1 LEVPLTTVHLETT
14 WPKICQ
20 ALKEQLN
27 ADVYARWIAVINP
40 RKLEAETLVLSVSN
54 DFYQSWLE
62 ENYLPLI
69 KDAASRICGCDL
81 KVILEVHPEALSAAP
96 PAETTTK
103 QPAVDQ
109 SSSTRVLHPGEKAGP
124 GAGRLNPKYLF
135 ASFVVGPSNEF
146 AHATSLAVAQAPG
159 KAYNPLFIYG
169 GTGLGKTHL
178 MQAIGHYV
186 HGHSKAHV
194 NYISCEALMN
204 EYIDSLQ
211 NRRVK
216 HFRDKYRNTDLL
228 LIDDIHFLTKTAAL
242 QEEFFHTFNVLFDAH
257 KQIVMTSDRPI
268 NEISHLEQRLV
279 SRFEWGLVTELIP
292 PDFETRMAIL
302 RFKQQLMKIQ
312 LPEDV
317 IVFIATHIQSNI
329 RVLEGALIRLTS
341 YASLYR
347 KPVTAQLAEHLLQ
360 NTLDQEK
367 KEPVTLMVIQRN
379 VAEYFDIRLADMTSA
394 HRSQS
399 VALPRQV
406 AMFLCRTLTTSS
418 FPEIGMAFGK
428 THATVLHACRRVGQR
443 MEKDNQLKQ
452 TIVKLAKQ
460 IEMNPVK

>member
-1 LEVPLTTVHLETT
+1 M
-14 WPKICQ
+14 
-20 ALKEQLN
+20 KEQLN
-27 ADVYARWIAVINP
+27 ADVYARWIAVITP
-40 RKLEAETLVLSVSN
+40 RKLAADHLVLAVGN

-69 KDAASRICGCDL
+69 KDAAARICGCDL
-81 KVILEVHPEALSAAP
+81 NVVLEVHPEVLAVTKPDEAAGKR
-96 PAETTTK
+96 PA
-103 QPAVDQ
+103 AD
-109 SSSTRVLHPGEKAGP
+109 RA
-124 GAGRLNPKYLF
+124 GAGRVPRPSEKNGLGTGQLNPKYLF
-135 ASFVVGPSNEF
+135 ASFVVGHANEF
-146 AHATSLAVAQAPG
+146 AHATALAVAQAPG

-186 HGHSKAHV
+186 HNHSKARVH
-194 NYISCEALMN
+194 YISCEALMN

-216 HFRDKYRNTDLL
+216 HFRDKYRNSDLL

-257 KQIVMTSDRPI
+257 KQIVMTSDRPV
-268 NEISHLEQRLV
+268 NEIAKLEERLV

-302 RFKQQLMKIQ
+302 RFKQQALKIQ
-312 LPEDV
+312 LPEEV
-317 IVFIATHIQSNI
+317 VVFIATHIQSNI

-341 YASLYR
+341 YSALYH
-347 KPVTAQLAEHLLQ
+347 KPITTQLAEHLLQ
-360 NTLDQEK
+360 STLDQEK
-367 KEPVTLMVIQRN
+367 KEPVTLMMIQRC
-379 VAEYFDIRLADMTSA
+379 VAEYFDIRLADMTST

-406 AMFLCRTLTTSS
+406 AMYLCRTLTTSS
-418 FPEIGMAFGK
+418 LPEIGTAFGK
-428 THATVLHACRRVGQR
+428 THATVLHAYRRIGQR
-443 MEKDNQLKQ
+443 LAKDDPFKQ
-452 TIVKLAKQ
+452 ALAKITKQ
-460 IEMNPVK
+460 IEVNPVK

>member
-1 LEVPLTTVHLETT
+1 LTTIHLETT

-20 ALKEQLN
+20 ELKEQLN

-40 RKLEAETLVLSVSN
+40 RKLEADTLVLAVSN

-69 KDAASRICGCDL
+69 KEAASRICGCDL
-81 KVILEVHPEALSAAP
+81 KVVLEVHPEALSAAP
-96 PAETTTK
+96 PAEAIAK
-103 QPAVDQ
+103 KPAVD
-109 SSSTRVLHPGEKAGP
+109 RRANRPGEKNGP
-124 GAGRLNPKYLF
+124 GAGPLNPKYLF

-302 RFKQQLMKIQ
+302 QFKQQAMKIH

-347 KPVTAQLAEHLLQ
+347 KPITAQLAEHLLQ

-367 KEPVTLMVIQRN
+367 KEPVTLMMIQRS
-379 VAEYFDIRLADMTSA
+379 VAEYFDIRLADMTST

-399 VALPRQV
+399 VSLPRQV
-406 AMFLCRTLTTSS
+406 AMYLCRTLTTSS
-418 FPEIGMAFGK
+418 FPEIGQAFGK

-443 MEKDNQLKQ
+443 IEKETQLKQ
-452 TIVKLAKQ
+452 AVVKLAKQ

>member
-1 LEVPLTTVHLETT
+1 MTTVNLETT
-14 WPKICQ
+14 WQKICQ

-27 ADVYARWIAVINP
+27 ADLYARWIAVINP
-40 RKLEAETLVLSVSN
+40 RKLEADTLVLSVSN

-69 KDAASRICGCDL
+69 KEAACRICACDL
-81 KVILEVHPEALSAAP
+81 KVVLEVHPEALDGALP
-96 PAETTTK
+96 TE
-103 QPAVDQ
+103 PAVKKQ
-109 SSSTRVLHPGEKAGP
+109 AVEKNGGAKAVRPAEKAGP
-124 GAGRLNPKYLF
+124 GAGSLNPKYIF
-135 ASFVVGPSNEF
+135 ESFVVGPSNEF
-146 AHATSLAVAQAPG
+146 AHATALAVAQAPG

-186 HGHSKAHV
+186 HDHSKAHV

-211 NRRVK
+211 TRRVK

-242 QEEFFHTFNVLFDAH
+242 QEEFFHTFNVLYDAH
-257 KQIVMTSDRPI
+257 KQIVMTSDRPV

-302 RFKQQLMKIQ
+302 RFKQQSLKIQ

-360 NTLDQEK
+360 STLDQEK

-406 AMFLCRTLTTSS
+406 AMYLCRTLTTSS

-428 THATVLHACRRVGQR
+428 THATVLHACRSVGQR
-443 MEKDNQLKQ
+443 IEKDSQLKQ
-452 TIVKLAKQ
+452 AVTKLAKQ

>member
-1 LEVPLTTVHLETT
+1 MTTVHLETT

-40 RKLEAETLVLSVSN
+40 RKLEADTLVLSVSN

-81 KVILEVHPEALSAAP
+81 KVVLEVHPEALSPAP
-96 PAETTTK
+96 SAETTIK
-103 QPAVDQ
+103 HPVVD
-109 SSSTRVLHPGEKAGP
+109 RPGAARALRPGEKAGP
-124 GAGRLNPKYLF
+124 GAGPLNPKYLF

-186 HGHSKAHV
+186 HDHSKAHV

-228 LIDDIHFLTKTAAL
+228 LIDDIHFLSKTAAL
-242 QEEFFHTFNVLFDAH
+242 QEEFFHTFNVLDDAH
-257 KQIVMTSDRPI
+257 KQIVMTSDRPV

-302 RFKQQLMKIQ
+302 RFKQQSLKIQ

-341 YASLYR
+341 YASLYH
-347 KPVTAQLAEHLLQ
+347 KPVTAQMAEHLLQ
-360 NTLDQEK
+360 STLDQEK
-367 KEPVTLMVIQRN
+367 KEPITLMVIQRN

-406 AMFLCRTLTTSS
+406 AMYLCRTLTTSS

-443 MEKDNQLKQ
+443 MEKETQLKQ
-452 TIVKLAKQ
+452 AVVKLAKQ

>member
-1 LEVPLTTVHLETT
+1 MTTVHLETT

-40 RKLEAETLVLSVSN
+40 RKLEADTLVLSVSN

-69 KDAASRICGCDL
+69 KEAACRICGCDL
-81 KVILEVHPEALSAAP
+81 KVILEVHPEALAAAAP
-96 PAETTTK
+96 ADASAPKPAD
-103 QPAVDQ
+103 VRQ
-109 SSSTRVLHPGEKAGP
+109 SSAKSSRQGEKTGP
-124 GAGRLNPKYLF
+124 GASLLNPKYLF

-146 AHATSLAVAQAPG
+146 AHATSQAVAQAPG

-186 HGHSKAHV
+186 HNHSKAHV

-216 HFRDKYRNTDLL
+216 QFRDKYRNTDLL

-242 QEEFFHTFNVLFDAH
+242 QEEFFHTFNVLYDAH
-257 KQIVMTSDRPI
+257 KQIVMTSDRPV

-292 PDFETRMAIL
+292 PDFETRVAIL
-302 RFKQQLMKIQ
+302 RFKQQSLKIQ

-341 YASLYR
+341 YSSLYR
-347 KPVTAQLAEHLLQ
+347 KPVTAQMAEHLLQ
-360 NTLDQEK
+360 STLDQEK

-406 AMFLCRTLTTSS
+406 AMYLCRTLTTSS
-418 FPEIGMAFGK
+418 FPEIGTAFGK
-428 THATVLHACRRVGQR
+428 THATVLHACRSIGKRID
-443 MEKDNQLKQ
+443 KDVQLKQ
-452 TIVKLAKQ
+452 AVVKLAKQ

>member
-1 LEVPLTTVHLETT
+1 MTTVHLETI
-14 WPKICQ
+14 WPQICQ
-20 ALKEQLN
+20 TLKEQLN
-27 ADVYARWIAVINP
+27 ADVYARWIAVIDP
-40 RKLEAETLVLSVSN
+40 RKLEADTLVLSVSN

-69 KDAASRICGCDL
+69 KEAAGRICGCDL
-81 KVILEVHPEALSAAP
+81 KVVLEVHPEALSAAAP
-96 PAETTTK
+96 VEASAK
-103 QPAVDQ
+103 KPAVDRPGSARTQ
-109 SSSTRVLHPGEKAGP
+109 RPGEKAGP
-124 GAGRLNPKYLF
+124 VAGALNPKYLF
-135 ASFVVGPSNEF
+135 ESFVVGPSNEF

-211 NRRVK
+211 NRRLK

-242 QEEFFHTFNVLFDAH
+242 QEEFFHTFNVLYDAH
-257 KQIVMTSDRPI
+257 KQIIMTSDRPV

-302 RFKQQLMKIQ
+302 RFKQQSLKIQ

-329 RVLEGALIRLTS
+329 RVLEGALIKLTS
-341 YASLYR
+341 YAGLYH
-347 KPVTAQLAEHLLQ
+347 KPVTAQLAEHILQ
-360 NTLDQEK
+360 STLDQEK

-406 AMFLCRTLTTSS
+406 AMYLCRTLTTSS

-443 MEKDNQLKQ
+443 IEKDAQLKQ
-452 TIVKLAKQ
+452 SVVKLAKQ

>member
-1 LEVPLTTVHLETT
+1 MTTVHLETT

-40 RKLEAETLVLSVSN
+40 RKLEADTLVLSVSN

-69 KDAASRICGCDL
+69 KEAANRICGCDL
-81 KVILEVHPEALSAAP
+81 KVVLEVHPEALSAVP
-96 PAETTTK
+96 PPETTTK
-103 QPAVDQ
+103 PTAMAK
-109 SSSTRVLHPGEKAGP
+109 PGSARAQRP
-124 GAGRLNPKYLF
+124 GDKTAPGIGALNPKYVF

-146 AHATSLAVAQAPG
+146 AHATALAVAQAPG

-211 NRRVK
+211 NRRLK

-228 LIDDIHFLTKTAAL
+228 LIDDIHFLSKTAAL
-242 QEEFFHTFNVLFDAH
+242 QEEIFHTFNVLFDAH
-257 KQIVMTSDRPI
+257 KQIVMTSDRPV

-279 SRFEWGLVTELIP
+279 SRFAWGLVTELIP

-302 RFKQQLMKIQ
+302 RFKQQALKLQ

-317 IVFIATHIQSNI
+317 IAFIATHIQSNI

-341 YASLYR
+341 YAALYH
-347 KPVTAQLAEHLLQ
+347 KPVTVQLAEHLLQ
-360 NTLDQEK
+360 STLDQEK

-406 AMFLCRTLTTSS
+406 AMYLCRTLTTSS
-418 FPEIGMAFGK
+418 FPEIGTAFGK

-443 MEKDNQLKQ
+443 IEKDAQLKQ
-452 TIVKLAKQ
+452 VVGKLAKQ

>member
-1 LEVPLTTVHLETT
+1 MTIVHLETI

-40 RKLEAETLVLSVSN
+40 RKLEADKLVLSVSN

-69 KDAASRICGCDL
+69 KDAASRICGYDL
-81 KVILEVHPEALSAAP
+81 KVVLEVHPEALSATP
-96 PAETTTK
+96 PAAAITK
-103 QPAVDQ
+103 QPAVNRIG
-109 SSSTRVLHPGEKAGP
+109 SAKALRPGTGP
-124 GAGRLNPKYLF
+124 LNPKYLF

-146 AHATSLAVAQAPG
+146 AHATALAVAQAPG

-216 HFRDKYRNTDLL
+216 NFRDKYRNTDLL
-228 LIDDIHFLTKTAAL
+228 LIDDIHFLAKTAAL
-242 QEEFFHTFNVLFDAH
+242 QEEFFHTFNVLYDAH
-257 KQIVMTSDRPI
+257 KQIVMTSDRPA

-302 RFKQQLMKIQ
+302 RFKQQSLKIQ

-317 IVFIATHIQSNI
+317 IVFVATHIQSNI

-360 NTLDQEK
+360 STLDQEK

-406 AMFLCRTLTTSS
+406 AMYLCRKLTTSS

-428 THATVLHACRRVGQR
+428 THATVLHACRRVSQR
-443 MEKDNQLKQ
+443 MEEENPLKQ
-452 TIVKLAKQ
+452 AVVKLAKQ

>member
-1 LEVPLTTVHLETT
+1 LTTVHLETT
-14 WPKICQ
+14 WQKICQ

-40 RKLEAETLVLSVSN
+40 RKLEADTLVLSVSN

-69 KDAASRICGCDL
+69 KDAASRICGCAV
-81 KVILEVHPEALSAAP
+81 KVILEVHPEALSTTP
-96 PAETTTK
+96 PVEATTK
-103 QPAVDQ
+103 KSAVD
-109 SSSTRVLHPGEKAGP
+109 RPGSARALRPVERAGP
-124 GAGRLNPKYLF
+124 GAGPLNPKYLF

-146 AHATSLAVAQAPG
+146 AHATALAVAQAPG

-228 LIDDIHFLTKTAAL
+228 LIDDIHFLARTAAL
-242 QEEFFHTFNVLFDAH
+242 QEEFFHTFNVLYDAH
-257 KQIVMTSDRPI
+257 KQIVMTSDRPV
-268 NEISHLEQRLV
+268 NEIPHLEQRLV
-279 SRFEWGLVTELIP
+279 SRFGWGLVTELIP

-302 RFKQQLMKIQ
+302 RFKQQSLKIQ

-317 IVFIATHIQSNI
+317 IVFVATHIQSNI

-360 NTLDQEK
+360 STLDQEK
-367 KEPVTLMVIQRN
+367 KEPVTLMVIQRS

-406 AMFLCRTLTTSS
+406 AMYLCRTLTTSS

-443 MEKDNQLKQ
+443 IEKDTQLKQ
-452 TIVKLAKQ
+452 AVVKLAKQ

>member
-1 LEVPLTTVHLETT
+1 MTTVHLETT

-40 RKLEAETLVLSVSN
+40 RKLEADTLVLSVSN

-69 KDAASRICGCDL
+69 KEAANRICGYDL
-81 KVILEVHPEALSAAP
+81 KVVLEVHPEALSAASP
-96 PAETTTK
+96 STATAKKPSTDR
-103 QPAVDQ
+103 PAVAKGP
-109 SSSTRVLHPGEKAGP
+109 RFGEKAGP
-124 GAGRLNPKYLF
+124 GAGPLNPKYLF
-135 ASFVVGPSNEF
+135 ESFVVGPSNEF
-146 AHATSLAVAQAPG
+146 AHATALAVAQAPG

-228 LIDDIHFLTKTAAL
+228 LIDDIHFLSNKAAL
-242 QEEFFHTFNVLFDAH
+242 QEEFFHTFNVLYDAH
-257 KQIVMTSDRPI
+257 KQIVVTSDRPV
-268 NEISHLEQRLV
+268 NEIQHLEQRLV

-302 RFKQQLMKIQ
+302 RFKQQAMKIQ

-360 NTLDQEK
+360 STLDQEK

-406 AMFLCRTLTTSS
+406 AMYLCRTLTTAS

-443 MEKDNQLKQ
+443 MEKEAPIKQ
-452 TIVKLAKQ
+452 AVVKLSKQ

>member
-1 LEVPLTTVHLETT
+1 LTTVHLETT

-40 RKLEAETLVLSVSN
+40 RKLEANTLVLSVSN

-81 KVILEVHPEALSAAP
+81 KVVLEVHPEALAAAL
-96 PAETTTK
+96 PAEATPK
-103 QPAVDQ
+103 QPAVD
-109 SSSTRVLHPGEKAGP
+109 RPGPARALRPGEKAGP
-124 GAGRLNPKYLF
+124 GAGPLNPKYLF

-146 AHATSLAVAQAPG
+146 AHATALAVAQAPG

-242 QEEFFHTFNVLFDAH
+242 QEEFFHTFNVLYDAH
-257 KQIVMTSDRPI
+257 KQIVMTSDRPV

-302 RFKQQLMKIQ
+302 RFKQQSLKIQ

-360 NTLDQEK
+360 STLDQEK
-367 KEPVTLMVIQRN
+367 KEPVTLMVIQRS

-406 AMFLCRTLTTSS
+406 AMYLCRTLTTSS

-443 MEKDNQLKQ
+443 MEKDTQLKQ
-452 TIVKLAKQ
+452 AVVKLAKQ

>member
-1 LEVPLTTVHLETT
+1 LTTVHLETT
-14 WPKICQ
+14 WLKICQ

-40 RKLEAETLVLSVSN
+40 RKLEADTLVLSVSN

-96 PAETTTK
+96 PAEATTK
-103 QPAVDQ
+103 KPIADRPG
-109 SSSTRVLHPGEKAGP
+109 STRTLRPGEKAGP
-124 GAGRLNPKYLF
+124 GAGPLNPKYLF

-178 MQAIGHYV
+178 MQAVGHYV

-194 NYISCEALMN
+194 NYISCEAMMN

-211 NRRVK
+211 NRRTK
-216 HFRDKYRNTDLL
+216 HFRDKYRNSDLL
-228 LIDDIHFLTKTAAL
+228 LVDDIHFLSKTTSL

-257 KQIVMTSDRPI
+257 KQIVMTSDRPV

-279 SRFEWGLVTELIP
+279 SRFEWGMVTELIP
-292 PDFETRMAIL
+292 PDFETRVAIL
-302 RFKQQLMKIQ
+302 HFKQQAMKIQ

-341 YASLYR
+341 YAALYR
-347 KPVTAQLAEHLLQ
+347 KPMTAQLAEHLLQ
-360 NTLDQEK
+360 STLDQEK
-367 KEPVTLMVIQRN
+367 KEPVTLMMIQRN
-379 VAEYFDIRLADMTSA
+379 VAEYFDIRLADMTSM

-406 AMFLCRTLTTSS
+406 AMYLCRTLTTSS
-418 FPEIGMAFGK
+418 FPEIGLAFGK
-428 THATVLHACRRVGQR
+428 THATVLHACRRVSQR
-443 MEKDNQLKQ
+443 IEKETQLKQ
-452 TIVKLAKQ
+452 AVVKLAKQ

>member
-1 LEVPLTTVHLETT
+1 MTTVHLETT

-40 RKLEAETLVLSVSN
+40 RKLEADTLVLSVSN

-96 PAETTTK
+96 PAKATIK
-103 QPAVDQ
+103 NPAVD
-109 SSSTRVLHPGEKAGP
+109 RPGSARALRPGDKVGP
-124 GAGRLNPKYLF
+124 GAGPLNPKYLF

-146 AHATSLAVAQAPG
+146 AHATALAVAQAPG

-186 HGHSKAHV
+186 HNHSKAHV

-216 HFRDKYRNTDLL
+216 YFRDKYRNTDLL

-242 QEEFFHTFNVLFDAH
+242 QEEFFHTFNVLYDAH
-257 KQIVMTSDRPI
+257 KQIVMTSDRPV

-302 RFKQQLMKIQ
+302 RFKQRSLKIQ
-312 LPEDV
+312 LPEDI
-317 IVFIATHIQSNI
+317 IVFIATHIQSNV

-360 NTLDQEK
+360 STLDQEK

-406 AMFLCRTLTTSS
+406 AMYLCRTLTTSS

-443 MEKDNQLKQ
+443 MEKDTQLKQ
-452 TIVKLAKQ
+452 AVGKLAKQ
-460 IEMNPVK
+460 IELNPVK